1 VKKPGK
7 ERGCKAVPASAA
19 KKKNRPARP
28 GKAWLRLRKVPK
40 EWTEP
45 FVKWFSDAIL
55 ARIAKI
61 DVSNYLLADC
71 SGVSAS
77 MVGYVVK
84 GTCLPGL
91 EVAGRICYVD
101 NTSLAQIL
109 WDVLREFRAGTS
121 PPGSAGAHSAGGA
134 QE

>member
-1 VKKPGK
+1 MKKRGK
-7 ERGCKAVPASAA
+7 ERGRKAAAAGAA
-19 KKKNRPARP
+19 KRKHRPARRD
-28 GKAWLRLRKVPK
+28 KAWLRLRKVPK

-45 FVKWFSDAIL
+45 LVERFRDAIL
-55 ARIAKI
+55 ARIEDM
-61 DVSNYLLADC
+61 DVSNFRLADY
-71 SGVSAS
+71 SGVSPS

-91 EVAGRICYVD
+91 EVAGRFCYVD

-109 WDVLREFRAGTS
+109 WDVLCDFRAGKS
-121 PPGSAGAHSAGGA
+121 PPGSAGAHSAGGV